1 MKIGILGDFHLGYER
16 FYEDSF
22 LQAENAMKEAC
33 LFSDVILLL
42 GDLFDSKTPKPEVL
56 SKAFKIFRIPFE
68 KRWEAKLFDYT
79 SKDGR
84 KPFTSIP
91 VIAIHG
97 THERRTKELVNPIQ
111 TLEHAGFLL
120 NAHSSI
126 VIFEKDGEKVAIQG
140 FGGVPE
146 EYAKNALLSLEFK
159 PIKNAFNILI
169 FHQSIK
175 ELMNEVAPGISI
187 EDLPKGFDLYL
198 CGHIHTR
205 KREKMSDNSLL
216 LIPGSTV
223 ITQLKKDEETPKG
236 FYIYD
241 TKKREAEF
249 REVETRP
256 FFYEEVKLKGASIN
270 DISSI
275 AKEVI
280 ESILKKQSKKEPIIK
295 LKLTGTLAKGLQSTN
310 LDVQNIIDDFKGKAI
325 VEVDKDFELTSLK
338 EKIER
343 LRSLR
348 EQKLSVKELGMETL
362 KEKLKEYNFKMDSD
376 AETLFN
382 LLSEEKDLE
391 KALKKLLGS
400 S

>member
-22 LQAENAMKEAC
+22 VQAENAMREAC
-33 LFSDVILLL
+33 SSSDVILLL

-68 KRWEAKLFDYT
+68 KRWEAKLVDYV

-84 KPFTSIP
+84 KPFTNIP
-91 VIAIHG
+91 VVAIHG
-97 THERRTKELVNPIQ
+97 THERRIKELVNPIQ
-111 TLEHAGFLL
+111 TLEHAGFLI
-120 NAHSSI
+120 NAHSSA
-126 VIFEKDGEKVAIQG
+126 VVFEKDGERVAIQG

-159 PIKNAFNILI
+159 PIENAFNILI

-175 ELMNEVAPGISI
+175 ELMQEVAPGISI

-205 KREKMSDNSLL
+205 KKEKMPSGSLL
-216 LIPGSTV
+216 LVPGSTV
-223 ITQLKKDEETPKG
+223 ITQLKKGEEAPKG
-236 FYIYD
+236 LYIYD
-241 TKKREAEF
+241 TSKREFEF
-249 REVETRP
+249 REIETRP
-256 FFYEEVKLKGASIN
+256 FFYEEIELKEASIK
-270 DISSI
+270 DINNI
-275 AKEVI
+275 AKQTVEG
-280 ESILKKQSKKEPIIK
+280 ILKKQSKKEPIIK
-295 LKLTGTLAKGLQSTN
+295 LKLTGTLAKGLQPSN
-310 LDVQNIIDDFKGKAI
+310 LDIQNLIDEFKGKAI
-325 VEVDKDFELTSLK
+325 VEVDKDFEFISLK
-338 EKIER
+338 EKIEK

-362 KEKLKEYNFKMDSD
+362 KEKLKEYNFGMKID
-376 AETLFN
+376 AESLFN

-391 KALKKLLGS
+391 KALKKLLES